1 MATYTIGKRPKRL
14 RDGDKVV
21 FVVGGAR
28 CVYSVWGG
36 QDWLPHDNQEDVFEA
51 LGMDAN
57 DKSSMAARC
66 FGYVSSDPSCW
77 PTAKPRDFAAHCR
90 LVNALYDLIE
100 EREGKKT
107 ESCSDKAT
115 DEPGI
120 FLGYD
125 WAQADSDLNRS
136 TEINGNQRYATFE
149 EAEESAKDDSGVPF
163 YVFKLYAVGVKKYS
177 YKLVQED

>member
-1 MATYTIGKRPKRL
+1 MATYTIDKRPKRL
-14 RDGDKVV
+14 RPGDWAV
-21 FVVGGAR
+21 FVVNGNKCRYWVSEGGNWLAR
-28 CVYSVWGG
+28 Y
-36 QDWLPHDNQEDVFEA
+36 DRDVFEA
-51 LGMDAN
+51 LGMGPSEKA
-57 DKSSMAARC
+57 SMTKRC
-66 FGYVSSDPSCW
+66 FGYVSTNLAFW

-115 DEPGI
+115 DGPGV

-125 WAQADSDLNRS
+125 WAQADRDLNRS

-149 EAEESAKDDSGVPF
+149 EAAEAAKDDSGVPF

-177 YKLVQED
+177 YKLVQEG

>member
-66 FGYVSSDPSCW
+66 FGYVSSDPCSW
-77 PTAKPRDFAAHCR
+77 PSARSHDFAAHCR

-107 ESCSDKAT
+107 ESCSGKAT
-115 DEPGI
+115 NEPGI
-120 FLGYD
+120 FLGYG
-125 WAQADSDLNRS
+125 WAPCSEPLGTS
-136 TEINGNQRYATFE
+136 TELNESTHE
-149 EAEESAKDDSGVPF
+149 SVEAACDDAADHGYDTCF
-163 YVFKLYAVGVKKYS
+163 VFSKFA
-177 YKLVQED
+177 QED